1 MPALLFYTK
10 TKNIVQTPF
19 CFSCPKTNIVCNTLH
34 ISLNGNSTTSI
45 HRLSPFSV
53 RKMLHC
59 LKLHN
64 HPERCGPLVIAALDN
79 KYCIIMHVSVYP
91 LLFAF
96 ISRTHDNL

>member
-1 MPALLFYTK
+1 M
-10 TKNIVQTPF
+10 KNMIQTPF
-19 CFSCPKTNIVCNTLH
+19 HFSFPKTNIVCNTLH

-53 RKMLHC
+53 RKMLYC
-59 LKLHN
+59 LKLRN
-64 HPERCGPLVIAALDN
+64 HPKRCVLLVIAALDN
-79 KYCIIMHVSVYP
+79 KYCIIMYVSVYP